1 MDNQI
6 YQLIINAFSVGT
18 WLQTL
23 LFYSF
28 LAFMFN
34 LILLQLKASP
44 SSGMVSVPA
53 NEDEEIA

>member
-34 LILLQLKASP
+34 IILLQTRAS
-44 SSGMVSVPA
+44 SSSRLVSIA
-53 NEDEEIA
+53 ASDDEEVA

>member
-6 YQLIINAFSVGT
+6 FQLVINVFSVGT

-23 LFYSF
+23 LFYFS

-44 SSGMVSVPA
+44 SSGMLSVPV
-53 NEDEEIA
+53 NEDENVA